1 MKTGIK
7 FNELIDKNVDAND
20 NTYTSAPL
28 NVGLNEKV
36 SLQVVGVSGAHTTH
50 VFKLQE
56 SADKSNWVDVT
67 SGSVTGEGLVTNLSV
82 TTKWVRVAEPT
93 AEGGASVVNVIVQGK

>member
-7 FNELIDKNVDAND
+7 FNELIDKSVDAND
-20 NTYTSAPL
+20 NTYVSPPL
-28 NVGLNEKV
+28 NVALNERV
-36 SLQVVGVSGAHTTH
+36 SLQIVDVSGAHTTH

-56 SADKSNWVDVT
+56 SADKSSWVDVT
-67 SGSVTGEGLVTNLSV
+67 SGSVTGEGLVTNLNV

-93 AEGGASVVNVIVQGK
+93 AGGRCVCC